1 MASYVG
7 WTGHIQADTYA
18 RDIKNMTYAKA
29 YQEFYDAYK
38 GVSKGLGGF
47 TKNDANGL
55 IKMANAL
62 TSQFGSGVNTSNIV
76 ADLNYIIKNNLYKDS
91 NTLLTLEDN
100 INRVSPKSLTG
111 STTGNIEKN
120 KSGQTVVT
128 KGNNVGTN
136 LTTGESNNT
145 SSGSGGT
152 TTTPSGGGGGGY
164 SGGGYGGGYTA
175 PNNIDSS
182 ANDARIQQLYDTIQ
196 ELKEQMKPRSAEENA
211 ERYGID
217 YNEQHIL
224 DDYNKKTNEYYQGAL
239 DELAK
244 TRDDYKQNSIRQYD
258 RTVSDYL
265 NEYQNA
271 APTATQRGELAANAL
286 AEYMYS
292 NAQLNDY
299 DYSILQTD
307 NNLRKAWEAELADN
321 PNQARQYYNSIGTYL
336 SQLGATQNQAD
347 VKQYIDALD
356 AYSQMYAARQST
368 NSYIASGQA
377 AKYAGLA
384 NAAATS
390 ASAKAN
396 PSNSEQLYN
405 YYLTIT
411 GGNKQQASQ
420 MFTRNLQ
427 NSQGWNEN
435 SGGVK

>member
-18 RDIKNMTYAKA
+18 RDIKSMTYAKA
-29 YQEFYDAYK
+29 YQEFYDAYN
-38 GVSKGLGGF
+38 GVSRGIGGF
-47 TKNDANGL
+47 TENDAKGL

-62 TSQFGSGVNTSNIV
+62 TTQFGSGVNTSNIV
-76 ADLNYIIKNNLYKDS
+76 ADLNYIINNKLYKDG
-91 NTLLTLEDN
+91 NTLSTLESN
-100 INRVSPKSLTG
+100 IYKISPKTLTG
-111 STTGNIEKN
+111 STTGNIK
-120 KSGQTVVT
+120 KTDSGQTVVT
-128 KGNNVGTN
+128 AGNNVGTN
-136 LTTGESNNT
+136 LVTGRNESAADNT
-145 SSGSGGT
+145 SGGGT
-152 TTTPSGGGGGGY
+152 SSNGGGGGY

-224 DDYNKKTNEYYQGAL
+224 DDYNQKTNEYYQGAL

-244 TRDDYKQNSIRQYD
+244 TRDAYKQNSIRQYD

-356 AYSQMYAARQST
+356 AYSQMYSARQST

-384 NAAATS
+384 NAAATT

>member
-18 RDIKNMTYAKA
+18 RDIKSMTYAKA
-29 YQEFYDAYK
+29 YQEFYDAYS
-38 GVSKGLGGF
+38 GVSRGIGGF
-47 TKNDANGL
+47 TENDARGL

-62 TSQFGSGVNTSNIV
+62 TTQFGSGVNTSNIV
-76 ADLNYIIKNNLYKDS
+76 ADLNYIINNKLYKDG
-91 NTLLTLEDN
+91 NTLSTIESN
-100 INRVSPKSLTG
+100 IYKISPKTLTG
-111 STTGNIEKN
+111 STTGNIKKTN
-120 KSGQTVVT
+120 SGQTVVT
-128 KGNNVGTN
+128 AGNNVGTN
-136 LTTGESNNT
+136 LVTGRNESAADNT
-145 SSGSGGT
+145 SGGN
-152 TTTPSGGGGGGY
+152 TTPSGGGGGY
-164 SGGGYGGGYTA
+164 SGGGYGGGYSA

-182 ANDARIQQLYDTIQ
+182 VNDARYQELYNTIQ

-224 DDYNKKTNEYYQGAL
+224 NDYNKKTNEYYQGAL

-356 AYSQMYAARQST
+356 AYSQMYSARQST

-384 NAAATS
+384 NAAATT

>member
-1 MASYVG
+1 
-7 WTGHIQADTYA
+7 
-18 RDIKNMTYAKA
+18 
-29 YQEFYDAYK
+29 
-38 GVSKGLGGF
+38 
-47 TKNDANGL
+47 
-55 IKMANAL
+55 
-62 TSQFGSGVNTSNIV
+62 
-76 ADLNYIIKNNLYKDS
+76 
-91 NTLLTLEDN
+91 
-100 INRVSPKSLTG
+100 
-111 STTGNIEKN
+111 
-120 KSGQTVVT
+120 
-128 KGNNVGTN
+128 
-136 LTTGESNNT
+136 
-145 SSGSGGT
+145 
-152 TTTPSGGGGGGY
+152 
-164 SGGGYGGGYTA
+164 
-175 PNNIDSS
+175 
-182 ANDARIQQLYDTIQ
+182 
-196 ELKEQMKPRSAEENA
+196 MKPRSAEENA

>member
-1 MASYVG
+1 MALFDG
-7 WTGHIQADTYA
+7 LGGITGHIYADTV
-18 RDIKNMTYAKA
+18 IKNMKGATYAKS
-29 YQEFYDAYK
+29 YQLLQDAYK
-38 GVSKGLGGF
+38 SVNNGIGGF
-47 TKNDANGL
+47 TANDAKQLAKIIDAMGKQYGISDQTGNVSYML
-55 IKMANAL
+55 NFMAN
-62 TSQFGSGVNTSNIV
+62 
-76 ADLNYIIKNNLYKDS
+76 NNRLKDKVS
-91 NTLLTLEDN
+91 LKQLDAYMND
-100 INRVSPKSLTG
+100 ISPKALTG
-111 STTGNIEKN
+111 STTGNIKN
-120 KSGQTVVT
+120 GEAVHQYGNGNS
-128 KGNNVGTN
+128 KGTLPNASSND
-136 LTTGESNNT
+136 TTT
-145 SSGSGGT
+145 SSGSSSGGT
-152 TTTPSGGGGGGY
+152 TTTPSGGYGGGY
-164 SGGGYGGGYTA
+164 SA

-182 ANDARIQQLYDTIQ
+182 VNDAKYQELYNTIQ
-196 ELKEQMKPRSAEENA
+196 ELKEQMRPRSAKENA

-239 DELAK
+239 DELA
-244 TRDDYKQNSIRQYD
+244 RNRNDYKQNSIRQYD

-368 NSYIASGQA
+368 NSYMASGQA